1 MDGADG
7 QLARLTGKTSELG
20 KAMDGL
26 VDHLSFALVYIGLTL
41 PAADVFRTGGTLAE
55 AAAAAR
61 KGADSTASLA
71 ATHGRSAYLAEET
84 QRGVVDPGA
93 RAVAIAFAAVASA

>member
-1 MDGADG
+1 MTTICSGAASSVATACG
-7 QLARLTGKTSELG
+7 TLESEKRLRPRANQRRLD
-20 KAMDGL
+20 A
-26 VDHLSFALVYIGLTL
+26 TL

-61 KGADSTASLA
+61 RGADSTASLA

>member
-1 MDGADG
+1 MTQAGLRFGNELQWDGG
-7 QLARLTGKTSELG
+7 GST
-20 KAMDGL
+20 
-26 VDHLSFALVYIGLTL
+26 
-41 PAADVFRTGGTLAE
+41 PAAAE
-55 AAAAAR
+55 R
-61 KGADSTASLA
+61 RGADSTASLA